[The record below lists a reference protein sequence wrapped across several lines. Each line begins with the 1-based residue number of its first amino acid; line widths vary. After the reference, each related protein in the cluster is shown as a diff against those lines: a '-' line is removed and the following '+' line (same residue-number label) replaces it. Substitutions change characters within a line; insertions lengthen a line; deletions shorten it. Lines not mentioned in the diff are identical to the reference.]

1 MRIIPAIDII
11 DGKCVRLTQGDY
23 STKKVYNESPLEVA
37 KRLEAAGIQYLHLVD
52 LDGAKSNRMVNHAIL
67 EKIATQ
73 TKLIIDFGGG
83 IKSETDLEKA
93 FDHGANQIT
102 AGSVALK
109 EPLQFLDWV
118 KKYGSDKII
127 LGADC
132 KNRKIVTNGWLKKSE
147 MDVIEYIKDYA
158 NKGLEYVIS
167 TEIEKDGML
176 QGTSVELYK
185 ELLSKTKIKLIA
197 SGGVNAISDLI
208 LLKEIGCEGAI
219 IGKAIYE
226 GKINLKELSSLC

>member
-1 MRIIPAIDII
+1 
-11 DGKCVRLTQGDY
+11 
-23 STKKVYNESPLEVA
+23 VA